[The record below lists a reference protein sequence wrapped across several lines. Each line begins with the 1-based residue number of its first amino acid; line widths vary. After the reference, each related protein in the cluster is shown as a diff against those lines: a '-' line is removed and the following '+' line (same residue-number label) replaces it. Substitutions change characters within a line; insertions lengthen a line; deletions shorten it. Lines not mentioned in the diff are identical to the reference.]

1 MDPYLSVGPVMIE
14 VSFLLSPN
22 FLLPKAVPS
31 DICLS
36 RGDGMEGMV
45 GRVWDLR
52 LC

>member
-1 MDPYLSVGPVMIE
+1 MIE

-36 RGDGMEGMV
+36 RGDGMEGMEGME